1 VRRFLLLVVLLV
13 AGCGGD
19 NGDGDGGSPAAAGG
33 DTVEISALDFQFDPA
48 RITVDAGATTFTLTN
63 DGQTPHALTIEQ
75 DGSEEGTKTISPGES
90 TSVTVE
96 LESELLCNGFNLAVL
111 IPSDRRGHDTYLY
124 FCH

>member
-33 DTVEISALDFQFDPA
+33 DTDEIRALDIQFDPA

-96 LESELLCNGFNLAVL
+96 LESGEYTLYCPVGNHRELGMEGTLAV
-111 IPSDRRGHDTYLY
+111 GG
-124 FCH
+124 